1 MLRHRIALT
10 TALVACIA
18 LPASASAQED
28 PRKAQADALFQ
39 EGLKLHDKDRER
51 EAVEKYQKA
60 YATYPSPNILLN
72 LAVSEKILGENVK
85 ALRHFREAIR
95 NPLLNPKGLPMA
107 KKAIAELEP
116 KVARVDVRGPSGLVV
131 KMEGEELRLP
141 LAEPIDLEPGTVV
154 ATGTLENERYEGRVV
169 ASVGSVTTL
178 EMKPS
183 SGGAAATP
191 APATTTNPVTTN
203 VEPPPVVRE
212 KSFWDTGR
220 IAGVAAFG
228 VGLVGV
234 GAGVL
239 FASKAGDDKDRG
251 DSLQSE
257 LGPSGCSGAGSSRCA
272 DLKDARDSQDSN
284 ATLSTVFVISGAVV
298 AATGVA
304 LFVWPRKEAPHVVP
318 AVSRDG
324 GGLTLF
330 GTF

>member
-1 MLRHRIALT
+1 MLRYRFVLT
-10 TALVACIA
+10 AALVTCIA
-18 LPASASAQED
+18 LPASAQED
-28 PRKAQADALFQ
+28 PRKAQAEALFQ
-39 EGLKLHDKDRER
+39 EGLKLHDKDRES

-72 LAVSEKILGENVK
+72 LAVSEKILGQNVK
-85 ALRHFREAIR
+85 ALRHFREAVR

-116 KVARVDVRGPSGLVV
+116 KVARVDVRGPAGLVV
-131 KMEGEELRLP
+131 KVDGEELRLP
-141 LAEPIDLEPGTVV
+141 LAEPLDLEPGTVV
-154 ATGTLENERYEGRVV
+154 ATGTLDSERYEGRVL

-183 SGGAAATP
+183 SSGAATSSSP
-191 APATTTNPVTTN
+191 ASTSSTTTN

-239 FASKAGDDKDRG
+239 FASKASDDKDKA
-251 DSLQSE
+251 DAFQNE
-257 LGPSGCSGAGSSRCA
+257 LGPSGCSGVGSPKCGEWH
-272 DLKDARDSQDSN
+272 DARDSQDRN